1 MPTQTR
7 LFPFTEHFTF
17 PAVYPAGNLRVIG
30 TVRISLLGPIRF
42 YYFFLYIL
50 IVIPFPVLLEYHK
63 LCRNKEHNIRE
74 GNTHALKQD

>member
-30 TVRISLLGPIRF
+30 TVRISLLGPIHF
-42 YYFFLYIL
+42 YYSFLYIL
-50 IVIPFPVLLEYHK
+50 IVILFPVLLEIK
-63 LCRNKEHNIRE
+63 STAFGKQ
-74 GNTHALKQD
+74 THMH